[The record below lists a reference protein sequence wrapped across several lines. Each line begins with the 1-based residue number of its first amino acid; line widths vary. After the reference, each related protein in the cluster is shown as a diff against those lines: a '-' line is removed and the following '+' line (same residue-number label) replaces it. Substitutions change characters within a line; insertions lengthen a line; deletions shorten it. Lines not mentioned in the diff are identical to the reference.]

1 MRGNACSGCALR
13 QPERNA
19 ALRNATR
26 YGMLRMEVTQDIED
40 KLYRAL
46 MAMTEAEAAALDF
59 LQQLNEARKAMR
71 DMLDRGDG
79 Q

>member
-1 MRGNACSGCALR
+1 M
-13 QPERNA
+13 
-19 ALRNATR
+19 
-26 YGMLRMEVTQDIED
+26 ED

>member
-1 MRGNACSGCALR
+1 MRENACSGCALR
-13 QPERNA
+13 RTERNA

-26 YGMLRMEVTQDIED
+26 YGMLRMEVTQDMED

-59 LQQLNEARKAMR
+59 LQQLDEAREAMR
-71 DMLDRGDG
+71 TILDRGNG

>member
-1 MRGNACSGCALR
+1 MRENACWGCALR
-13 QPERNA
+13 LERNA

-26 YGMLRMEVTQDIED
+26 YGMLRMEVTQDMEN
-40 KLYRAL
+40 KLCRAL

-59 LQQLNEARKAMR
+59 LQQLDDAREAMR
-71 DMLDRGDG
+71 DVLDRGDG